1 MKAIKGNKVYIVTET
16 TKGPYLAQGYDIADD
31 KGNIIERPPQSTVKY
46 SEYAA
51 VLEENK
57 SLKAE
62 IKKLK
67 KGEA

>member
-1 MKAIKGNKVYIVTET
+1 MIAVKNNKEYTVDENNKNV
-16 TKGPYLAQGYDIADD
+16 YLAKGYDIVDE
-31 KGNIIERPPQSTVKY
+31 KGNIIEHSPQSTVKY

-51 VLEENK
+51 VVEENK
-57 SLKAE
+57 KLKAE

>member
-1 MKAIKGNKVYIVTET
+1 MIAVKNNKEYTVDENNKNI
-16 TKGPYLAQGYDIADD
+16 YLAQGYDIADD
-31 KGNIIERPPQSTVKY
+31 KGKIIERSPQSTVKY

-51 VLEENK
+51 VVEENK
-57 SLKAE
+57 KLKAE